1 MGSPGEGWHHITTF
15 MNEARIAV
23 GIQACGVAE
32 AALSAA
38 RDYAAQRVQMKKPIR
53 EHPLVAEMLLDMQT
67 TVAGMRALWMEAAVA
82 YDLVQGLERR
92 LHDLSEVDPE
102 RATLEGR
109 KRGLER
115 YLRELTP
122 LVKYFGSEEAIRVA
136 R

>member
-53 EHPLVAEMLLDMQT
+53 EHPLVAEMLLDMET
-67 TVAGMRALWMEAAVA
+67 TVAGLRALWMESAVA
-82 YDLVQGLERR
+82 YDRVQGLDRR
-92 LHDLSEVDPE
+92 LHGLSEVDPRRPTVE
-102 RATLEGR
+102 AR
-109 KRGLER
+109 KKRLDG

-122 LVKYFGSEEAIRVA
+122 L
-136 R
+136 